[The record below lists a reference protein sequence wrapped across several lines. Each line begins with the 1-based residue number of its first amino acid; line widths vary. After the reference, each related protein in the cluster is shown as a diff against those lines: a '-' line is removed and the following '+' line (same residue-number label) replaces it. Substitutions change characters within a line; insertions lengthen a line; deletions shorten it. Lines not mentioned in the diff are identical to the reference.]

1 MLELPDR
8 HAVEVHF
15 DIFRTTL
22 MQRVFPIVDPI
33 LFPDTIKVAYS
44 HSGVSAWRAD
54 IRACI
59 LSFLAFSSILQVP
72 EYKDRPLSLP
82 PIDSEGLALKAQCLI
97 PQVLREDAG
106 LEGLQAL
113 IIMVSRHARLASC
126 KLPCKLRDFTVSF
139 FNKADRFIGALR
151 TSHW

>member
-1 MLELPDR
+1 MLPQSMFELPDR

-15 DIFRTTL
+15 EIFRTTL
-22 MQRVFPIVDPI
+22 MQRVFPIVDPV
-33 LFPDTIKVAYS
+33 LFPDTIKAAYS
-44 HSGVSAWRAD
+44 HSSLSARRAD
-54 IRACI
+54 VRACI

-72 EYKDRPLSLP
+72 EYKDRPLGLP

-113 IIMVSRHARLASC
+113 IIMVSRHAGLA
-126 KLPCKLRDFTVSF
+126 LQIAVQT
-139 FNKADRFIGALR
+139 A
-151 TSHW
+151 